1 MNGTQILVSTLIG
14 RLGETLI
21 SKSVASS
28 DHVAEVEVNG
38 QPGLWISGGAHE
50 VMYESPVGRIVVER
64 VAGNTLLWQHDGV
77 LSRVEGF
84 DDLSQ
89 ALAFAEGT

>member
-1 MNGTQILVSTLIG
+1 M
-14 RLGETLI
+14 
-21 SKSVASS
+21 
-28 DHVAEVEVNG
+28 NG

-50 VMYESPVGRIVVER
+50 VLYESLVGGIVVER